1 MTREPDCEVLV
12 VGAGLAGLQ
21 CAGTLE
27 RAGVDVQVVE
37 AADGVGGRV
46 ATETVDG
53 FLVDRG
59 FQLLNPAYPAVRR
72 WVDVDALGLQ
82 QFAAG
87 VGVRRE
93 DRLEGRLEDRL
104 VVLADPRRE
113 PSRLVATLRSG
124 LVRPAEVARLVR
136 WLAPALGP
144 PSRLTSG
151 SGDLSLRESLDA
163 TGADG
168 PLRHTV
174 LDPFLAGV
182 LLEDSGASSAGF
194 ARLLLR
200 SFLLGSPG
208 LPREGMQALPRQ
220 LAGRLSRLVRTGV
233 RVDRVDQGEGVA
245 TVHGEYGNLT
255 ARYVVVATGPAAAA
269 ELTGIPRPEV
279 KGVVT
284 HWFTTPQAPTDLPM
298 LVLDGRQRWT
308 GGVAHGPVIN
318 TAVISAAAPSYAPPG
333 RHLVQASSLLG
344 GRRGIPGD
352 AEVLAHLSGIYGVPV
367 SDWEL
372 LARHD
377 MPEALPAQPPPLV
390 VRKPVRVSESVLVC
404 GDHRDT
410 ASLQGALV
418 SGQRTAQ
425 GLVEALG
432 SGAGR

>member
-1 MTREPDCEVLV
+1 
-12 VGAGLAGLQ
+12 
-21 CAGTLE
+21 
-27 RAGVDVQVVE
+27 
-37 AADGVGGRV
+37 
-46 ATETVDG
+46 VDG

-93 DRLEGRLEDRL
+93 DRLEDRL

-144 PSRLTSG
+144 PSRLTSR

-168 PLRHTV
+168 SLRHTV

-182 LLEDSGASSAGF
+182 LLEDGGASSAGF

-245 TVHGEYGNLT
+245 TVRGEYGNLT

-269 ELTGIPRPEV
+269 ELTGIPRPDL

-308 GGVAHGPVIN
+308 GGVAHGPVTN

-377 MPEALPAQPPPLV
+377 VPEALPAQPPPLV

>member
-93 DRLEGRLEDRL
+93 DRLEDRL

-168 PLRHTV
+168 SLRHTV

-182 LLEDSGASSAGF
+182 LLEDEGSSSAGF

-352 AEVLAHLSGIYGVPV
+352 AEVLAHLSGIYGVSV

-377 MPEALPAQPPPLV
+377 VPEALPAQPPPLV